1 MTSRLKHFMMTRSGF
16 DALCLFLLVLFFI
29 FRAVVRITGFLPLAI
44 PAYVILA
51 CALFRFFSANRARR
65 QAENGR
71 FLAMLHAAVH
81 WFRFRR
87 STRFDKEHRYFKCPN
102 CHQPLR
108 VPRGKGKI
116 QVTCRMCG
124 AQFEE
129 KS

>member
-16 DALCLFLLVLFFI
+16 DALCLFLLLLFFL
-29 FRAVVRITGFLPLAI
+29 FRFVVRITGFMPLAI
-44 PAYVILA
+44 PAYLILA
-51 CALFRFFSANRARR
+51 FALFRFFSSNRERR
-65 QAENGR
+65 QVENGR
-71 FLAMLHAAVH
+71 FLATLHAAVH

-87 STRFDKEHRYFKCPN
+87 TTRFDKEHRYFKCPN

>member
-1 MTSRLKHFMMTRSGF
+1 MMTRHGF
-16 DALCLFLLVLFFI
+16 DAYTVFLLLVFFL
-29 FRAVVRITGFLPLAI
+29 VRTIVRFTGFLPLAI
-44 PAYVILA
+44 PAYVVLLYAIY
-51 CALFRFFSANRARR
+51 RFFSTDHTKR
-65 QAENGR
+65 QVENGR
-71 FLAMLHAAVH
+71 FLSLFQALGR

-87 STRFDKEHRYFKCPN
+87 TVHADKEHRYFKCPN

-116 QVTCRMCG
+116 QVSCRGCG